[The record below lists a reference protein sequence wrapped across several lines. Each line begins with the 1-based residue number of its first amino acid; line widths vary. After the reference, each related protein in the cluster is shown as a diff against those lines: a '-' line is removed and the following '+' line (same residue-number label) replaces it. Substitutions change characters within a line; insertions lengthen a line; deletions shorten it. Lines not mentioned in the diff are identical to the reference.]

1 VAWVDKRDLRLQD
14 CGVNLLVGDEDLER
28 ADDLGERDGLVGL
41 PVLCRLYIIDED
53 DEVLVLALVVDL
65 GLLSFASGHDC
76 DMKYGVRGSV
86 WFGLV

>member
-1 VAWVDKRDLRLQD
+1 
-14 CGVNLLVGDEDLER
+14 
-28 ADDLGERDGLVGL
+28 
-41 PVLCRLYIIDED
+41 
-53 DEVLVLALVVDL
+53 VDL